1 MQPGNHVTG
10 KVKRCW
16 SMIAYALIRKWWKY

>member
-1 MQPGNHVTG
+1 LYIIQPGNHVTG

-16 SMIAYALIRKWWKY
+16 SMIAHALIHRW